1 MPGWVS
7 VGRRSGHRS
16 VVTNSKPWGSPGKMR
31 TTKSNLPYYVVVAL
45 FAGLVI
51 EFTAY
56 LAIHFVLLPREP
68 AFFFRSP
75 SIPAAEFDRY
85 MGIRDSLLGWPAK
98 RTDENGVE
106 VIESRPIPA
115 YPTAGNE
122 CVSLYG
128 DSFTYGDEVEHAEA
142 WSNVLSLLVKCR
154 VGNYGIG
161 GYGTDQAYLR
171 FVKNTHDP
179 AGVAILGIFPENVL
193 RNVNRYRYFLDARTT
208 FSLKPRFIL
217 EKDQLKLIGMPVW
230 NQEEFLVAT
239 QDPEKAFEFETFLP
253 DSEFGPVSLSFPYS
267 WKAIKLFLSER
278 ARSAMLGRTS
288 WEVFYREDHPTQALR
303 ITSEIA
309 EQFVKTGRSRGKSAF
324 VLIYPTARSFK
335 QFKETG
341 ELVTRPLIDDLERR
355 HISTLDLHE
364 EFGKRVEKQGFC
376 DLLTQPAACAGHFNL
391 KGNVMVSEIVHEY
404 LVKMKLLEAGAL
416 PPAAMQEAG

>member
-1 MPGWVS
+1 MSAVK
-7 VGRRSGHRS
+7 
-16 VVTNSKPWGSPGKMR
+16 SKA
-31 TTKSNLPYYVVVAL
+31 PYYVVAVMFVCFVTELA
-45 FAGLVI
+45 
-51 EFTAY
+51 AY
-56 LAIHFVLLPREP
+56 LAIHFILLPREP

-75 SIPAAEFDRY
+75 SVTAVEFDRY
-85 MGIRDSLLGWPAK
+85 MSIRDSLLGWPAR
-98 RTDENGVE
+98 RTDEEGAE
-106 VIESRPIPA
+106 IIESRPIPA

-128 DSFTYGDEVEHAEA
+128 DSFTYGDEVDHSEA
-142 WSNVLSLLVKCR
+142 WSNVLSMRARCR

-171 FVKNTHDP
+171 FVKNTHDS
-179 AGVAILGIFPENVL
+179 AKVSILGIFPENVL

-217 EKDQLKLIGMPVW
+217 ENDQLKLVEMPAW
-230 NQEEFLVAT
+230 SQEEFLLAT
-239 QDPEKAFEFETFLP
+239 RVPDKAFEHETFLP
-253 DSEFGPVSLSFPYS
+253 DSEFGPVSLSFPYT
-267 WKAIKLFLSER
+267 WKAVKLFLSDR
-278 ARSAMLGRTS
+278 ARSAMLGHTS
-288 WEVFYREDHPTQALR
+288 WEVFYRDDHPTRALR

-341 ELVTRPLIDDLERR
+341 ELVTRPLVDDLGRR
-355 HISTLDLHE
+355 NIPTLDLHE
-364 EFGKRVEKQGFC
+364 EFGKRVEQQAFC
-376 DLLTQPAACAGHFNL
+376 DLLTQPTICAGHFNP

-404 LVKMKLLEAGAL
+404 LIGMKLLEAGPL
-416 PPAAMQEAG
+416 AASAK

>member
-1 MPGWVS
+1 
-7 VGRRSGHRS
+7 
-16 VVTNSKPWGSPGKMR
+16 MR
-31 TTKSNLPYYVVVAL
+31 AAKSNFPYYVVAAI
-45 FAGLVI
+45 FASLVI
-51 EFTAY
+51 ELSAY

-75 SIPAAEFDRY
+75 STTAAEFDRY
-85 MGIRDSLLGWPAK
+85 MSVRDSLVGWPAR
-98 RTDENGVE
+98 RTDERGVE

-115 YPTAGNE
+115 YPTAGKE

-128 DSFTYGDEVEHAEA
+128 DSFTYGDEVEHSEA
-142 WSNVLSLLVKCR
+142 WSNVLSLRIKCR

-171 FVKNTHDP
+171 FLKNVQDSARVT
-179 AGVAILGIFPENVL
+179 VLGIFPENVL

-217 EKDQLKLIGMPVW
+217 EKDQLKLVEMPVW
-230 NQEEFLVAT
+230 NQEEFFLAT
-239 QDPEKAFEFETFLP
+239 QAPEKAFEYETFLP

-278 ARSAMLGRTS
+278 ARSAMLGHTS
-288 WEVFYREDHPTQALR
+288 WEVFYRADHPTQALR
-303 ITSEIA
+303 ITTEIA
-309 EQFVKTGRSRGKSAF
+309 DQFVKTGRSRGKSVL

-341 ELVTRPLIDDLERR
+341 ELVTRPLLDELERR
-355 HISTLDLHE
+355 RIPFLDLHE
-364 EFGKRVEKQGFC
+364 EFGRRVEHQAFC
-376 DLLTQPAACAGHFNL
+376 DLLTQPAACAGHFNPR
-391 KGNVMVSEIVHEY
+391 GNVVVSEIVHEY
-404 LVKMKLLEAGAL
+404 LVKEKLLDA
-416 PPAAMQEAG
+416 AAMAAVAM

>member
-1 MPGWVS
+1 
-7 VGRRSGHRS
+7 
-16 VVTNSKPWGSPGKMR
+16 MR
-31 TTKSNLPYYVVVAL
+31 AAKSNLPYYVVAAM

-51 EFTAY
+51 ELTAY

-75 SIPAAEFDRY
+75 SITAAEFDRY
-85 MGIRDSLLGWPAK
+85 MSIRDSLLGWPGK
-98 RTDENGVE
+98 RTDEKGVE

-122 CVSLYG
+122 CISLYG

-142 WSNVLSLLVKCR
+142 WSNVLSQQVRCR

-171 FVKNTHDP
+171 FVKNTHDS
-179 AGVAILGIFPENVL
+179 AGVTILGIFPENVL

-217 EKDQLKLIGMPVW
+217 EKDQLKLVEIPVW
-230 NQEEFLVAT
+230 SQEEFLVAT
-239 QDPEKAFEFETFLP
+239 QNPEKAFEFETFLP

-267 WKAIKLFLSER
+267 WKAIKLFLSDR

-288 WEVFYREDHPTQALR
+288 WEVFYREDHPTHALR

-309 EQFVKTGRSRGKSAF
+309 EQFVKTGRSRGKSPF

-335 QFKETG
+335 HFKETG
-341 ELVTRPLIDDLERR
+341 ELVTRPLSDDLERR
-355 HISTLDLHE
+355 HIPTLDLHE

-376 DLLTQPAACAGHFNL
+376 DLLTQPAVCAGHFNL

-404 LVKMKLLEAGAL
+404 LVRMKLLEAGAL
-416 PPAAMQEAG
+416 AAAAMQEAG